1 MQVFGEKV
9 SSKPMS
15 LKNLIVLRILCALFL
30 FLCKNIG
37 TYTINKINMAVVEI
51 ADTVIMISLVVE
63 NFGKYIYIIFDIA
76 NGRLTWIRIL
86 KKEFHL
92 ILLRALF
99 T

>member
-37 TYTINKINMAVVEI
+37 A
-51 ADTVIMISLVVE
+51 
-63 NFGKYIYIIFDIA
+63 
-76 NGRLTWIRIL
+76 
-86 KKEFHL
+86 
-92 ILLRALF
+92 
-99 T
+99 